1 MLPGLHEEARHKSML
16 FCESYRDWGPIP
28 PWAGFLLSLGYRWPT
43 EKPVTRRLAL
53 ISMPC
58 DSAAAGLL
66 TLGALIRDL
75 TNPEANDIAGHY
87 DGLLRHAQ
95 QYLESCRD
103 CELETCNP
111 EVKRCGHLAE
121 ASGRVRSNLF
131 PRRTYVVSE
140 RTNVLERRLA
150 FSYRDKLY
158 FPNPDFVS
166 EWHFEGDP
174 PPKVD
179 SPQGELA
186 ADPYRRIIEN
196 DRIFS
201 ENLRKTYSGLCLAGR
216 SAGEK
221 ETREILASIRFRD
234 GTEEFSL
241 EKLLTIHGWSAT
253 SVSRV
258 SFFNGRT
265 ETIDRTSGSP
275 ALVVADG
282 DASFLRVASR
292 PEFQQSDILGV
303 ISCASERDALEAV
316 GNKMQALR
324 QWYHPDAE
332 TFSRIGP
339 VPRGVSLS
347 ILRRR

>member
-1 MLPGLHEEARHKSML
+1 ML
-16 FCESYRDWGPIP
+16 FSEGDRPWEPIP
-28 PWAGFLLSLGYRWPT
+28 TWAQFLLSLGHCWPN

-53 ISMPC
+53 ISMPS

-66 TLGALIRDL
+66 TLGVLIRDL
-75 TNPEANDIAGHY
+75 ANPEANDIAGHY
-87 DGLLRHAQ
+87 DALLRHAQ

-103 CELETCNP
+103 CDLETCNP
-111 EVKRCGHLAE
+111 EVKRCGHVAK
-121 ASGRVRSNLF
+121 ASGRMRSNLF
-131 PRRTYVVSE
+131 PRKRYIISE

-166 EWHFEGDP
+166 EWYFEGDP

-179 SPQGELA
+179 SPQNELPA
-186 ADPYRRIIEN
+186 APYRRIIEN
-196 DRIFS
+196 DRIFP

-221 ETREILASIRFRD
+221 ETREVLASIRFRD

-253 SVSRV
+253 DVSRV
-258 SFFNGRT
+258 SFFNART
-265 ETIDRTSGSP
+265 AAIDRIIGSP

-282 DASFLRVASR
+282 DASFLRVTSR

-303 ISCASERDALEAV
+303 ISCTSERDALEAV

-339 VPRGVSLS
+339 VPRGISLS